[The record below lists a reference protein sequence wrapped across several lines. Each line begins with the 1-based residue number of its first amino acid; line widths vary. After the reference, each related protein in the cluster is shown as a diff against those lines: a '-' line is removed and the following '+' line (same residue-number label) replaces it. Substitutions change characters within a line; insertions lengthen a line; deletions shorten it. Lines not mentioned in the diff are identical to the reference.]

1 MGGVVPFVIAA
12 VASILLTPLAISVG
26 RRMSLVDRPGALK
39 VHDRPV
45 PLAGVG
51 VAGGALAA
59 LLAGSTGGTTWLAL
73 ALAIALVTGLLDDRR
88 TIRPTTRL
96 LLQAVAAV
104 AVVASETEISSLDP
118 LAWVGAALVVI
129 ATINAVNMVDGQ
141 DGLASGL
148 VVIAGIGLA
157 ILSGG
162 GSPVVAPLAAAG
174 AAAGF
179 LPWNLP
185 PARAFLGDGGAY
197 VLGVLLAAGAVE
209 AASRGWPDLLAAGA
223 CLGVLAYELLSTV
236 LRRLGHRVPTLAGDR
251 DHSYDRVA
259 FRMRSRAASTYVMWI
274 AGSVSVL
281 IGLTVQHTRPLSG
294 ALLIAAATAVAAV
307 IHVRL
312 GNTIREEQR

>member
-1 MGGVVPFVIAA
+1 MPFVIAA
-12 VASILLTPLAISVG
+12 VVSTLLTPLAITVA

-39 VHDRPV
+39 VHDRAV
-45 PLAGVG
+45 PLAGVA
-51 VAGGALAA
+51 VAGAALAA
-59 LLAGSTGGTTWLAL
+59 LLTRSTGRTAWLAL

-96 LLQAVAAV
+96 LLQAAAAA
-104 AVVASETEISSLDP
+104 AVVAGGAEISSLGP
-118 LAWVGAALVVI
+118 LAWGGAALVVI

-162 GSPVVAPLAAAG
+162 GSPAIVPLAAAG

-197 VLGVLLAAGAVE
+197 VLGVLLGAGAIE
-209 AASRGWPDLLAAGA
+209 TASGGWPELLTAGA
-223 CLGVLAYELLSTV
+223 CLGVFAYELLSTV
-236 LRRLGHRVPTLAGDR
+236 LRRLGHRAPTLAGDR
-251 DHSYDRVA
+251 DHSYDRLA
-259 FRMRSRAASTYVMWI
+259 SRLRSRAASTYVMWI
-274 AGSVSVL
+274 AGCVSVM
-281 IGLTVQHTRPLSG
+281 IGLVVQHVRPLVG
-294 ALLIAAATAVAAV
+294 ALVIAAATAVAAA
-307 IHVRL
+307 IHTRL
-312 GNTIREEQR
+312 RPSIPEVQR

>member
-1 MGGVVPFVIAA
+1 VIAA
-12 VASILLTPLAISVG
+12 VVSILLTPLAISVA

-45 PLAGVG
+45 PLAGVA
-51 VAGGALAA
+51 VAGGAVAA
-59 LLAGSTGGTTWLAL
+59 LLAPSTGRTAWLAL

-96 LLQAVAAV
+96 LLQAAAAA
-104 AVVASETEISSLDP
+104 AVVAGGVEISFLAP
-118 LAWVGAALVVI
+118 LALVGAALVVI

-162 GSPVVAPLAAAG
+162 GSPAIASLAAAG

-209 AASRGWPDLLAAGA
+209 AASGGWPDLLAAGA
-223 CLGVLAYELLSTV
+223 CLGVFAYELLSTV

-251 DHSYDRVA
+251 DHSYDRLA
-259 FRMRSRAASTYVMWI
+259 SRLRSRAASTYVMWI
-274 AGSVSVL
+274 AGGVSVL
-281 IGLTVQHTRPLSG
+281 IGLAVQHIRPLAG
-294 ALLIAAATAVAAV
+294 ALVIAAATAVAAA
-307 IHVRL
+307 IHTRL
-312 GNTIREEQR
+312 RPSIPEVQR

>member
-12 VASILLTPLAISVG
+12 VVSILLTPLVISVA

-45 PLAGVG
+45 PLAGAA

-59 LLAGSTGGTTWLAL
+59 VLAASTGRMAWLAL
-73 ALAIALVTGLLDDRR
+73 ALAIALVTGRARR
-88 TIRPTTRL
+88 PANDPTDHAPPAPGCGCRSRGGGWSRDL
-96 LLQAVAAV
+96 VA
-104 AVVASETEISSLDP
+104 
-118 LAWVGAALVVI
+118 GAPGLGRRHLVVI

-162 GSPVVAPLAAAG
+162 GSPAVVPLAAAG

-197 VLGVLLAAGAVE
+197 VLGVLLAAGAVDV
-209 AASRGWPDLLAAGA
+209 SSGGWPDLLAAGA
-223 CLGVLAYELLSTV
+223 CLGVFAYELLSTV
-236 LRRLGHRVPTLAGDR
+236 LRRRGHRAPTLAGDR
-251 DHSYDRVA
+251 DHSYDRLA
-259 FRMRSRAASTYVMWI
+259 SRLRSRAASTYLMWI
-274 AGSVSVL
+274 AGGVSVL
-281 IGLTVQHTRPLSG
+281 IGLAVQHLRPLVG
-294 ALLIAAATAVAAV
+294 ALLIAAATAVAAA

-312 GNTIREEQR
+312 RTTIREEQR